1 MTVPRIALLIGAY
14 PPSTGGAQAHTHALA
29 RALAARGVVQPEV
42 TTLWRE
48 TRTDWVAASTQAA
61 EPVGHD
67 DPDDP
72 DSEPLPPEVDELD
85 GVPVMTIGL
94 ESSSRVD
101 PWLRRS
107 YYPMRRTAARHFADE
122 LQQPLHDP
130 ADGVAVVHAVRLG
143 REHLALRGVDE
154 ARARDLPFVLT
165 PNHHPRW
172 SRRTFPDPVWRRLYR
187 GADAVFALTENE
199 RTMLTDL
206 GVEPDRIVVTGV
218 GAVIAPTGERPTSL
232 PDQAE
237 RFLLFLGQQYPYKRL
252 DQAVAA
258 FDLIARGDLDL
269 HLVVA
274 GPQQPE
280 TERVVA
286 GSSHTDRVHVLGEV
300 SEPAKRWLL
309 DNAAVLLFPS
319 EQESFGGVVVE
330 AAATG
335 CPVVVAN
342 VPAVAEVVDR
352 LAWGVVAGTTAGSLA
367 EAARSLLI
375 NPPSEAARAQ
385 AVARAE
391 ARYSWPALA
400 EVYEH
405 AYRRLLTS

>member
-1 MTVPRIALLIGAY
+1 MTVPRVAVLIGAY
-14 PPSTGGAQAHTHALA
+14 PPSTGGAQAHTHQLA
-29 RALAARGVVQPEV
+29 RTLAQRGVVCPEV

-48 TRTDWVAASTQAA
+48 TRTDWVAASTQPAEWIDGDDEAA
-61 EPVGHD
+61 PVPVED
-67 DPDDP
+67 
-72 DSEPLPPEVDELD
+72 LD

-107 YYPMRRTAARHFADE
+107 YYPMRRSAARHFADE

-130 ADGVAVVHAVRLG
+130 ADGVDVVHAVRLG

-172 SRRTFPDPVWRRLYR
+172 SRRTFPDPVWRKLYR
-187 GADAVFALTENE
+187 SADAVFALTQTE
-199 RTMLTDL
+199 RGMLTEL
-206 GVEPDRIVVTGV
+206 GVEDDRIVVTGI
-218 GAVIAPTGERPTSL
+218 GAVLTPTGSRPDAL
-232 PDQAE
+232 ADDVEQ
-237 RFLLFLGQQYPYKRL
+237 FLLFLGQQYPYKRL

-258 FDLIARGDLDL
+258 FDLIARGDAEL

-280 TERVVA
+280 TEHAVGR
-286 GSSHTDRVHVLGEV
+286 SKFPDRVHVLGQV
-300 SEPAKRWLL
+300 DEPAKRWLL
-309 DNAAVLLFPS
+309 DHAGALLFPS

-330 AAATG
+330 AATAG
-335 CPVVVAN
+335 CPVVVAP

-352 LAWGVVAGTTAGSLA
+352 LGWGVVAGSTAGSFA
-367 EAARSLLI
+367 EAARALLI
-375 NPPSEAARAQ
+375 DPPEAAAREQAMTRAT
-385 AVARAE
+385 

-400 EVYEH
+400 EIYEH
-405 AYRRLLTS
+405 TYHRLLSP